1 MRISINKLSSLEANE
16 IELKKPGMLYGNI
29 EEDDEELND
38 IDSSSEDLSERTKN
52 DLFEEVQ
59 KIVTKGKVNTIRVE
73 NEIKEIVM

>member
-1 MRISINKLSSLEANE
+1 MEANE